1 MRRRTLLSAGLLW
14 GLTFRAHADSPA
26 DWDVIVVGSGTAGLC
41 AGIAAREAGARRVLI
56 VEKLPMVGG
65 HGIVSSGSVALAMR
79 RPETDNP
86 RRDLDAMMDE
96 MRHVGGDAADPELI
110 RTLVEDS
117 ESAVKWLETLG
128 VRWNRHFFRA
138 VSSLTPRNI
147 STGSAQAGYDYVQ
160 ALVRRAKALGIVFR
174 LNTRA
179 VQIAEEKGRITG
191 LYVQT
196 MDTSEKT
203 RALPETLPEGPTG
216 EFVSTR
222 ALILATGGFSANPR
236 MRQQWDPS
244 IPEDLPTT
252 ANPRKVLLD
261 GATGDGLVLAQRV
274 GATLIGMPYI
284 QVIPFSGGRLLDYVG
299 GEIWI
304 DDDGQ
309 RFIDEGMPFQQL
321 RERLTQGQRRGFW
334 AISDS
339 QTRKGASLSTKLM
352 EGTVK
357 KAQTL
362 EELANGIHIPV
373 ATLRATLNRWNHSV
387 AQGYDEQFQHPLNG
401 TSIEVPPFFYGRE
414 TWSVHFTCG
423 GLRINREAAV
433 LRADGAPIPGLF
445 AAGEVTGGIHG
456 KDRLGGNAMTDTFV
470 FGRRAG
476 RFAAQYAQK
485 AF

>member
-1 MRRRTLLSAGLLW
+1 MLLSAGLLW
-14 GLTFRAHADSPA
+14 GLSLGAHANSQT

-41 AGIAAREAGARRVLI
+41 AGISARESGAHRVLI

-86 RRDLDAMMDE
+86 RRDLDAMMNE
-96 MRHVGGDAADPELI
+96 MRKVGGDAADPELI
-110 RTLVEDS
+110 RTLVEES
-117 ESAVKWLETLG
+117 ESAVKWLEALG
-128 VRWNRHFFRA
+128 VRWNHHFFRA

-179 VQIAEEKGRITG
+179 VQIAQENGRITG

-196 MDTSEKT
+196 MDTPEKT
-203 RALPETLPEGPTG
+203 RALPETLPEALSGD
-216 EFVSTR
+216 FLSTR

-252 ANPRKVLLD
+252 ANPKKVLLD
-261 GATGDGLVLAQRV
+261 GATGDGVLLAQRV
-274 GATLIGMPYI
+274 GAALTGMPYI

-321 RERLTQGQRRGFW
+321 RERLTHEQRRGFW

-339 QTRKGASLSTKLM
+339 QTRKGASLSAKLM

-362 EELANGIHIPV
+362 DELAKGIRIPI
-373 ATLRATLNRWNHSV
+373 AKLRATLDRWNRSV
-387 AQGYDEQFQHPLNG
+387 VQGYDEQFQHPLRG

-423 GLRINREAAV
+423 GVRINSEAAV
-433 LRADGAPIPGLF
+433 LTDDGTPILGLF

-476 RFAAQYAQK
+476 RFAAQYFQK
-485 AF
+485 AS